1 MGRICLQTLFLS
13 LLLVQAGLSADQVYV
28 DEVGRWVKIPE
39 SPRRIVSLSP
49 SITEILFSLGLEE
62 RIVGVS
68 NHSDFPLQ
76 ALTKPRVGSYI
87 NPSVERT
94 ISLNPDLILATA
106 AGNPREFVDRMESL
120 GLSVYTVFPKEFD
133 GILRS
138 ISHIAM
144 VTGREGWGVRVIGD
158 MRRRKER
165 ILQLTHG
172 RNKPK
177 VFFQIETAPIVTVGK
192 GSFADDL
199 ISLAGG
205 RNIAGGESVKY
216 PRYSIE
222 EVLVKAPDIIIIT
235 SMDPKGDSPKL
246 AKQWNRWKTIPAVKQ
261 ERVFVIDSDLVDLPS
276 PRIIDGLEVIAGILH
291 PEVEGILRNQWKG
304 SDLSHDR

>member
-1 MGRICLQTLFLS
+1 MSHFCLPALFLN
-13 LLLVQAGLSADQVYV
+13 LFLVGVGLSADRVVV
-28 DEVGRWVKIPE
+28 DEVGRLVKVPE
-39 SPRRIVSLSP
+39 HPNRIISLSP

-62 RIVGVS
+62 RIVGVCD
-68 NHSDFPLQ
+68 HSDFPSQ
-76 ALTKPRVGSYI
+76 ALSKPKVGSYI

-94 ISLNPDLILATA
+94 ISLNPDLILATG

-120 GLSVYTVFPKEFD
+120 GLSVYTVFPRDLD

-138 ISHIAM
+138 ISHIAI
-144 VTGREGWGVRVIGD
+144 VTGRERWGARIIGE
-158 MRRRKER
+158 MRRRKKR
-165 ILQLTHG
+165 ILQLTRG
-172 RNKPK
+172 QNKPN
-177 VFFQIETAPIVTVGK
+177 VFFQIGTAPIITVGK

-222 EVLVKAPDIIIIT
+222 EILVKAPDVIIIT
-235 SMDPKGDSPKL
+235 SMDPRGDSQKL
-246 AKQWNRWKTIPAVKQ
+246 AEQWNRWETIPAVKQ
-261 ERVFVIDSDLVDLPS
+261 GRVFVIDSDLVDLPS

-291 PEVEGILRNQWKG
+291 PEVEGILRNQ
-304 SDLSHDR
+304 

>member
-1 MGRICLQTLFLS
+1 MGRIWLQALFFS
-13 LLLVQAGLSADQVYV
+13 LLLVEVGFSATRVFV
-28 DEVGRWVKIPE
+28 DEVGRRVRVPDPPK
-39 SPRRIVSLSP
+39 RIVSLSP

-76 ALTKPRVGSYI
+76 ALAKPRVGSYI
-87 NPSVERT
+87 NPNVERT

-120 GLSVYTVFPKEFD
+120 GLSVYTVFPKDFD
-133 GILRS
+133 GILTS

-144 VTGREGWGVRVIGD
+144 VTGSEHCGARVIRE
-158 MRRRKER
+158 MRSRKER
-165 ILQLTHG
+165 ILQLTRG
-172 RNKPK
+172 RIKPK
-177 VFFQIETAPIVTVGK
+177 VFFQIGTAPIVTVGK

-205 RNIAGGESVKY
+205 RNIAGGESMKY

-222 EVLVKAPDIIIIT
+222 EILVKAPDVIIIT
-235 SMDPKGDSPKL
+235 SMDPRGDSQKL
-246 AKQWNRWKTIPAVKQ
+246 AEQWNRWETIPAVKQ
-261 ERVFVIDSDLVDLPS
+261 GRVFVIDSDLVDLPS
-276 PRIIDGLEVIAGILH
+276 PRIIDGLEGIARILH
-291 PEVEGILRNQWKG
+291 PELKGILRNK
-304 SDLSHDR
+304 

>member
-1 MGRICLQTLFLS
+1 MSRICLQVLLFC
-13 LLLVQAGLSADQVYV
+13 LLLGEVGLSGNRVFV
-28 DEVGRWVKIPE
+28 DEVGRRVRVPE
-39 SPRRIVSLSP
+39 PPSRIISLSP

-68 NHSDFPLQ
+68 DHSDFPPQ

-120 GLSVYTVFPKEFD
+120 GLSVYTVFPKDFD

-144 VTGREGWGVRVIGD
+144 VTGREQFGARIIGE
-158 MRRRKER
+158 MRRRKGR
-165 ILQLTHG
+165 ILQLTRG
-172 RNKPK
+172 QNKPK
-177 VFFQIETAPIVTVGK
+177 VFFQIGTTPLVTVGK
-192 GSFADDL
+192 GSFADNL

-205 RNIAGGESVKY
+205 WNIAGGESVKY

-235 SMDPKGDSPKL
+235 SMDPKGDSQKL
-246 AKQWNRWKTIPAVKQ
+246 ADGWNRWRTIPAVQ
-261 ERVFVIDSDLVDLPS
+261 QGRVFVIDSDLVDLPS
-276 PRIIDGLEVIAGILH
+276 PRIIDGLEIIAGILH
-291 PEVEGILRNQWKG
+291 PEVGKMLRNQ
-304 SDLSHDR
+304 

>member
-1 MGRICLQTLFLS
+1 MSHIFLQALFFCLFL
-13 LLLVQAGLSADQVYV
+13 VEVGLPADRVFV
-28 DEVGRWVKIPE
+28 DEVGRQVKVPE
-39 SPRRIVSLSP
+39 PPSRIISLSP

-68 NHSDFPLQ
+68 DHSDFPPQ
-76 ALTKPRVGSYI
+76 ALSKPRVGSYI

-120 GLSVYTVFPKEFD
+120 GLSVYTVFPKDFD

-144 VTGREGWGVRVIGD
+144 VTGRERYGAKVIGE
-158 MRRRKER
+158 MGRRKGR
-165 ILQLTHG
+165 ILQLTRG
-172 RNKPK
+172 QNKPK
-177 VFFQIETAPIVTVGK
+177 VFFQIGTAPLVTVGK

-199 ISLAGG
+199 ISLGG
-205 RNIAGGESVKY
+205 GWNIMY

-235 SMDPKGDSPKL
+235 SMNPKGDSQKL
-246 AKQWNRWKTIPAVKQ
+246 AKQWNRWRTIPAVKQ
-261 ERVFVIDSDLVDLPS
+261 GRVFVIDSDLVDLPS
-276 PRIIDGLEVIAGILH
+276 PRIIDGLEIIAGILH
-291 PEVEGILRNQWKG
+291 PEVGKMLRNQ
-304 SDLSHDR
+304 

>member
-1 MGRICLQTLFLS
+1 MGRICLQILILS
-13 LLLVQAGLSADQVYV
+13 LLLVEGGLPADRGFV
-28 DEVGRWVKIPE
+28 DEVGRWVKVPE
-39 SPRRIVSLSP
+39 PPSRIISLSP

-68 NHSDFPLQ
+68 DHSDFPPH
-76 ALTKPRVGSYI
+76 ALAKPRVGSYI

-120 GLSVYTVFPKEFD
+120 GLSVYTVFPEDFD

-144 VTGREGWGVRVIGD
+144 VTGRERWGARVIGE

-177 VFFQIETAPIVTVGK
+177 VFFQIGTAPIVTVGK

-205 RNIAGGESVKY
+205 RNIAGGESMKY

-222 EVLVKAPDIIIIT
+222 EILVKAPDVIIIT
-235 SMDPKGDSPKL
+235 SMDPRGDSQKL
-246 AKQWNRWKTIPAVKQ
+246 AEQWNRWETIPAVKQ
-261 ERVFVIDSDLVDLPS
+261 GRVFVIDSDLVDLPS
-276 PRIIDGLEVIAGILH
+276 PRIIDGLEGIARILH
-291 PEVEGILRNQWKG
+291 PELKGILRNQ
-304 SDLSHDR
+304 

>member
-1 MGRICLQTLFLS
+1 MGRIWLQALFFS
-13 LLLVQAGLSADQVYV
+13 LLLVEVSFSATRVFV
-28 DEVGRWVKIPE
+28 DEVGRRVKVPD
-39 SPRRIVSLSP
+39 PPKRIVSLSP

-76 ALTKPRVGSYI
+76 ALAKPRVGSYI
-87 NPSVERT
+87 NPNVERT

-120 GLSVYTVFPKEFD
+120 GLSVYTVFPKDFD
-133 GILRS
+133 GILTS

-144 VTGREGWGVRVIGD
+144 VTGSEHCGARVIRE
-158 MRRRKER
+158 MRSRKER
-165 ILQLTHG
+165 ILQLTRG
-172 RNKPK
+172 RIKPK
-177 VFFQIETAPIVTVGK
+177 VFFQIGTAPIVTVGK

-205 RNIAGGESVKY
+205 RNIAGGESMKY

-222 EVLVKAPDIIIIT
+222 EILVKAPDVIIIT
-235 SMDPKGDSPKL
+235 SMDPRGDSQKL
-246 AKQWNRWKTIPAVKQ
+246 AEQWNRWETIPAVKQ
-261 ERVFVIDSDLVDLPS
+261 GRVFVIDSDLVDLPS
-276 PRIIDGLEVIAGILH
+276 PRIIDGLEGIARILH
-291 PEVEGILRNQWKG
+291 PELKGILRNQ
-304 SDLSHDR
+304 

>member
-1 MGRICLQTLFLS
+1 MGRICLQALFFI
-13 LLLVQAGLSADQVYV
+13 LLLVEVGLSADRVFV
-28 DEVGRWVKIPE
+28 DEVGRGVKVPE
-39 SPRRIVSLSP
+39 LPRRIISLSP

-68 NHSDFPLQ
+68 DHSDFPLR
-76 ALTKPRVGSYI
+76 ALAKPRVGSYI

-106 AGNPREFVDRMESL
+106 AGNPREFVDRMEAL
-120 GLSVYTVFPKEFD
+120 GLTVYTVFPKDFD

-144 VTGREGWGVRVIGD
+144 VTGREHGGARVIGE
-158 MRRRKER
+158 MRSRKER
-165 ILQLTHG
+165 ILQLTRG

-177 VFFQIETAPIVTVGK
+177 VFFQIGTAPIVTVGK

-205 RNIAGGESVKY
+205 RNIAGGESMKY

-222 EVLVKAPDIIIIT
+222 GVLVRAPDVIIIT
-235 SMDPKGDSPKL
+235 SMDPKEDSQKL
-246 AKQWNRWKTIPAVKQ
+246 AEQWNRWKTIPAVKQ
-261 ERVFVIDSDLVDLPS
+261 GRVFVIDSDLVDLPS
-276 PRIIDGLEVIAGILH
+276 PRIIHGLEVIAGLLH
-291 PEVEGILRNQWKG
+291 PEVERILRN
-304 SDLSHDR
+304 R

>member
-1 MGRICLQTLFLS
+1 MGRICLKALLFS
-13 LLLVQAGLSADQVYV
+13 LLLGGIGLSADRIFV
-28 DEVGRWVKIPE
+28 DEVGRRVLVPE
-39 SPRRIVSLSP
+39 HPSRIISLSP

-76 ALTKPRVGSYI
+76 ALAKPRVGSYI

-106 AGNPREFVDRMESL
+106 AGNPREFVERMESL
-120 GLSVYTVFPKEFD
+120 GLSVYTVFPKDFD

-138 ISHIAM
+138 ISHIASI
-144 VTGREGWGVRVIGD
+144 TEREHWGGRVVRE
-158 MRRRKER
+158 MMKRKQR
-165 ILQLTHG
+165 ILQLTRG

-177 VFFQIETAPIVTVGK
+177 VFLQIATAPIVTVGK
-192 GSFADDL
+192 GSFANDL

-205 RNIAGGESVKY
+205 QNIAGGETAKY

-222 EVLVKAPDIIIIT
+222 EVLVKAPDVIIIT
-235 SMDPKGDSPKL
+235 SMDPKADSQKL
-246 AKQWNRWKTIPAVKQ
+246 AERWNQWKTIPAVKQ
-261 ERVFVIDSDLVDLPS
+261 GRVFVIDSDLVDLPS
-276 PRIIDGLEVIAGILH
+276 PRIIDGLEAIAGILH
-291 PEVEGILRNQWKG
+291 PEVKGMLRN
-304 SDLSHDR
+304 R

>member
-1 MGRICLQTLFLS
+1 L
-13 LLLVQAGLSADQVYV
+13 A
-28 DEVGRWVKIPE
+28 
-39 SPRRIVSLSP
+39 
-49 SITEILFSLGLEE
+49 
-62 RIVGVS
+62 
-68 NHSDFPLQ
+68 
-76 ALTKPRVGSYI
+76 KPRVGSYI

-120 GLSVYTVFPKEFD
+120 GLSVYTVFPKDFD

-144 VTGREGWGVRVIGD
+144 VTGRERWGARVIGK

-165 ILQLTHG
+165 ILQLTRG
-172 RNKPK
+172 LTKPK
-177 VFFQIETAPIVTVGK
+177 VFFQIGTAPIVTVGK

-205 RNIAGGESVKY
+205 RNIAGGESLKY

-222 EVLVKAPDIIIIT
+222 GILVKAPDVIIIT
-235 SMDPKGDSPKL
+235 SMDPRGDSQEL
-246 AKQWNRWKTIPAVKQ
+246 AEHWNRWKTIPAVKQ
-261 ERVFVIDSDLVDLPS
+261 GRVFVIDSDLVDLPS
-276 PRIIDGLEVIAGILH
+276 PRIIDGLEVIARILH
-291 PEVEGILRNQWKG
+291 PDLERILKNQ
-304 SDLSHDR
+304 

>member
-1 MGRICLQTLFLS
+1 MSHIFFQALFFCLFL
-13 LLLVQAGLSADQVYV
+13 VEVGLPADRVFV
-28 DEVGRWVKIPE
+28 DEVGRLVKVPE
-39 SPRRIVSLSP
+39 HPSRIISLSP

-68 NHSDFPLQ
+68 DHSNFPPQ
-76 ALTKPRVGSYI
+76 ALAKPRVGSYI

-120 GLSVYTVFPKEFD
+120 GLSVHTVFPKDFD
-133 GILRS
+133 GILKS

-144 VTGREGWGVRVIGD
+144 VTGREQYGARVIGD
-158 MRRRKER
+158 MRRRKGR
-165 ILQLTHG
+165 ILQLTRG

-177 VFFQIETAPIVTVGK
+177 VFFQIGTAPLVTVGK

-205 RNIAGGESVKY
+205 WNIAGGESVKY

-222 EVLVKAPDIIIIT
+222 EVLVKAPDVIIIT
-235 SMDPKGDSPKL
+235 SMNPKGDSQKM
-246 AKQWNRWKTIPAVKQ
+246 ADQWNRWKTIPAVRQ
-261 ERVFVIDSDLVDLPS
+261 GRIFVIDSDLVDLPS
-276 PRIIDGLEVIAGILH
+276 PRIIDGLEIIAGILH
-291 PEVEGILRNQWKG
+291 PEVGIMLRNQLKKVG
-304 SDLSHDR
+304 SSP